1 MLQNFKLLFELLSTI
16 IYYLIME
23 RLTTENRKCIYLM
36 STLLLFKVVIKK
48 IIANG
53 NALKSLNPYPQAVQ
67 FSRLVR
73 FSGN

>member
-1 MLQNFKLLFELLSTI
+1 
-16 IYYLIME
+16 ME